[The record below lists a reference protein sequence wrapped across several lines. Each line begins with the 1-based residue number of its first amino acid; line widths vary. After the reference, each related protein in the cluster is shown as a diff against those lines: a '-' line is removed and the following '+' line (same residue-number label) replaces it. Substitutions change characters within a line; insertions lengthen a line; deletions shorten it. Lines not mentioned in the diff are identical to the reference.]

1 MPERKKGHQL
11 NNFQITKTMKN
22 LFVLF
27 IVPITLLVFSSCSD
41 DVICEI
47 EEKINEEKI
56 DEEEIIID
64 STIAFYD
71 EDFTAYRKELF
82 GSNGATSRGTIN
94 SLEKISSVEY
104 KLYASITVEGKDYNL
119 EATFNPY
126 DDRAPIRINDDVTE
140 GYSYVNPCTDCSA
153 NLNVQL
159 YTTWYIN
166 SLNYIRF
173 NVIFNSDL

>member
-1 MPERKKGHQL
+1 
-11 NNFQITKTMKN
+11 MKN

-41 DVICEI
+41 EVICEI

-56 DEEEIIID
+56 IID
-64 STIAFYD
+64 NTIAFYD

-82 GSNGATSRGTIN
+82 GSNGANSRGTIN
-94 SLEKISSVEY
+94 SLEKISSIEY
-104 KLYASITVEGKDYNL
+104 KLNASITVEGKDYNL

-153 NLNVQL
+153 NLNLQL
-159 YTTWYIN
+159 
-166 SLNYIRF
+166 
-173 NVIFNSDL
+173 